1 MKKRK
6 TPWGA
11 IVVVVLMIS
20 GLAYAKMA
28 DLTPT
33 VGTVE
38 ELQAREEERMK
49 ARAQEAMQQA
59 PKALGDGREPPST
72 TSVAAAVKS
81 QEKPM
86 NLVDLKRK
94 NIGKAPTPIIFAPQT
109 KVKQDHVNEG
119 QPFTHWY
126 GDESG
131 RQKLGK

>member
-20 GLAYAKMA
+20 GIAYAKMA

-38 ELQAREEERMK
+38 ELQAREEARMK
-49 ARAQEAMQQA
+49 ARAAEAMQQA
-59 PKALGDGREPPST
+59 PKALGDGREAPST
-72 TSVAAAVKS
+72 ASVADAVKS
-81 QEKPM
+81 QEKPV
-86 NLVDLKRK
+86 NLVDMKRK
-94 NIGKAPTPIIFAPQT
+94 QLGKASMPIIFAPQT
-109 KVKQDHVNEG
+109 KVGRDHVNEG